1 MTPLPNSAAAGCH
14 RYVKSSAGDQVTE
27 LTCGGLIL
35 CGGKSRRMG
44 LDKASLPFG
53 DETMLARVARLL
65 AQVVDPLVVVAA
77 PDQKLPEVAVP
88 VTVVFDRAKDQ
99 GPLEGLAAGMEA
111 LSDRVDAVYATSC
124 DVPLLAVDFV
134 RLVIASLANHDVAV
148 PRDDRYFHPLAAAYR
163 VSVLPH
169 IESLL
174 SQAQRRPVYLFD
186 KVDTLEIS
194 TTTLTTAD
202 PELLSLR
209 NLNCPKDYVD
219 ALDMAGLPLSS
230 ELQTILASLESNQ
243 RE

>member
-1 MTPLPNSAAAGCH
+1 
-14 RYVKSSAGDQVTE
+14 
-27 LTCGGLIL
+27 
-35 CGGKSRRMG
+35 MG

-77 PDQKLPEVAVP
+77 ADQELPEVTVP
-88 VTVVFDRAKDQ
+88 VTVIADRAKDQ
-99 GPLEGLAAGMEA
+99 GPLEGLAAGIEA
-111 LSDRVDAVYATSC
+111 LSDQVDAVYATSC

-134 RLVIASLANHDVAV
+134 RLVIASLGDHDVAV
-148 PRDDRYFHPLAAAYR
+148 PKDSRYFHPLAAVYR

-174 SQAQRRPVYLFD
+174 SQARRRPIYLFD
-186 KVDTLEIS
+186 EVDTLEIS
-194 TTTLTTAD
+194 TATLVTAD

-209 NLNCPKDYVD
+209 NLNCPKDYID
-219 ALDMAGLPLSS
+219 ALGMAGLPLSS
-230 ELQTILASLESNQ
+230 DMRATFASLKSNL

>member
-1 MTPLPNSAAAGCH
+1 MTDL
-14 RYVKSSAGDQVTE
+14 RI
-27 LTCGGLIL
+27 GGVIL

-53 DETMLARVARLL
+53 YETMLARVARLL

-77 PDQKLPEVAVP
+77 ADQKLPDVTVP
-88 VTVVFDRAKDQ
+88 VTVVLDRATDQ
-99 GPLEGLAAGMEA
+99 GPLEGLAAGIEA
-111 LSDRVDAVYATSC
+111 LSGQVDAVYATSC

-134 RLVIASLANHDVAV
+134 RLMIASLADHDVAV
-148 PRDDRYFHPLAAAYR
+148 PKDDRYYHPLAAVYR

-174 SQAQRRPVYLFD
+174 SQARRRPVYLFD
-186 KVDTLEIS
+186 EVDTLEIS
-194 TTTLTTAD
+194 TAKLTTAD

-209 NLNCPKDYVD
+209 NLNCPKDYID
-219 ALDMAGLPLSS
+219 ALGMAGLSLPS
-230 ELQTILASLESNQ
+230 ELRATFAPLKSNH